1 MYINPFVFYGV
12 SIILAMILTYIGTV
26 LHMNQRIGSIHI
38 LNALTIKDYVNKIS
52 DLESHVEDLLKRL
65 LAEQTEHETLY
76 SRLNETMKRLL
87 QAKVDFR
94 QSMDSHRDLTIE
106 RDQLTIERD
115 CLAEKALELWDKVK
129 AYYISQQNSACS
141 KGTAEHLKWEGRTSF
156 IEFVHDGGVVDLT
169 DDSFAAKYGN
179 VAWCRAAIEALSRF
193 NTELEETASS
203 NSIPLDGSMNLVVD
217 EDKKATYRS
226 TKVKQQPPMR
236 FEDNK

>member
-26 LHMNQRIGSIHI
+26 LHMNQRIGSIHT

-106 RDQLTIERD
+106 RDQLVLERD

-129 AYYISQQNSACS
+129 SNLWCDSSAAL
-141 KGTAEHLKWEGRTSF
+141 KAEAVGLCAKKLFSENLVSAST
-156 IEFVHDGGVVDLT
+156 IEVVDLT
-169 DDSFAAKYGN
+169 DDSFAAKYGD
-179 VAWCRAAIEALSRF
+179 VAWCRAAIEALRSF

-203 NSIPLDGSMNLVVD
+203 NSIPFDGSMNLVVD

-236 FEDNK
+236 SEDNK